1 MSFRKR
7 YWLFLVLGILMG
19 CSDNSDKRMQ
29 QKEIAAR
36 NTEIREEMVVVGNY
50 RLQLVKDTLFYSRQ
64 GEDEEKRIELNM
76 PYPQQ
81 TQFHRDIESKK
92 VRVVRAHGV
101 DVVLVESY
109 KVPEKESP
117 DGHTIIKG
125 IMISDKGVTLAHG
138 EQGCA
143 ACPPAQWDEK
153 MFFAFTW
160 QP

>member
-1 MSFRKR
+1 MMGKGALGMSFCKR

-29 QKEIAAR
+29 QKELAAR

-109 KVPEKESP
+109 KRINDIDCDTCIKALL
-117 DGHTIIKG
+117 II
-125 IMISDKGVTLAHG
+125 DKGVFLSKKT
-138 EQGCA
+138 QG
-143 ACPPAQWDEK
+143 
-153 MFFAFTW
+153 
-160 QP
+160 